1 MMTKTALIIA
11 ASLWAFAANASPIDA
26 LAGIWCGPDIT
37 YEFWKDRLI
46 VKKKDNVNLMKMIDH
61 ADAEGEGEVL
71 VYWAPFCRY
80 CATMFHIAED
90 RLTEVGQPAINLHRC
105 GNIREKSESPKRN

>member
-1 MMTKTALIIA
+1 MRKGALIVASMLWTFCAEA
-11 ASLWAFAANASPIDA
+11 APIDA
-26 LAGIWCGPDIT
+26 LVGIWCGPDIT

-46 VKKKDNVNLMKMIDH
+46 VRKKDAKASVKMIDH
-61 ADAEGEGEVL
+61 VKAEGEGEVL
-71 VYWAPFCRY
+71 VYWAPYCPY

-90 RLTEVGQPAINLHRC
+90 GLTEVGQPAINLHRC